1 MDSRTGFAACKTDMP
16 RFLIVQSD
24 ANCGRGAR
32 GANLSRFLRIYHG
45 REAVELVSARDLERG
60 PVRNADVLFL
70 GMPTTL
76 ESGQL
81 ARVRYRQ
88 AVLFDYSDLAG
99 PVWSAES
106 ASWLRSLTDIYLK
119 PWVEESWDFGLRW
132 GVLPIR
138 RYPGL
143 TWHVK
148 FLRGIFRGRY
158 PDLFRR
164 DHEVSFLGNST
175 AYQGVGSTNRYYQ
188 RIDWLR
194 ELSHASRRFSFW
206 GGLQVSAEKRALQQS
221 KFDDLDELMAP
232 SGRLLFSQFFYH
244 LLRSQV
250 VLTPTGN
257 ARWSYRHYE
266 AIYAGAVL
274 VSTDFRAVRTL
285 IPLPLDDMQHVPDR
299 APIIPAIEAALEWR
313 ARDPSLP
320 RRNIEFLETYLQDGD
335 YHRRKPQLMDE
346 FLTQIGGQ
354 SGLTKGASNAISRAP
369 DDGCFES
376 HRAA

>member
-1 MDSRTGFAACKTDMP
+1 MP
-16 RFLIVQSD
+16 RFLIVQCD

-32 GANLSRFLRIYHG
+32 GANLSRFLRIFHG
-45 REAVELVSARDLERG
+45 RDAVELVSARDLDRG
-60 PVRNADVLFL
+60 PVRETEVLFL
-70 GMPTTL
+70 GMPTAL
-76 ESGQL
+76 ALGQL
-81 ARVRYRQ
+81 ARVRFRQ
-88 AVLFDYSDLAG
+88 AVLFDYSDQAG
-99 PVWSAES
+99 PVWSPES
-106 ASWLRSLTDIYLK
+106 APWLRSLTDIYLK

-158 PDLFRR
+158 PDLCRR

-175 AYQGVGSTNRYYQ
+175 AYHGLDSTNRYYQ

-194 ELSHASRRFSFW
+194 ELHQSSRRFAFW
-206 GGLQVSAEKRALQQS
+206 GGLQASVEKRALQQT
-221 KFDDLDELMAP
+221 KFDDLSDLMAP
-232 SGRLLFSQFFYH
+232 AGRLLFSQFFYH

-266 AIYAGAVL
+266 AIYAGAAL
-274 VSTDFRAVRTL
+274 VSTDFRPVRTL
-285 IPLPLDDMQHVPDR
+285 IPLPLDNMQHVADH
-299 APIIPAIEAALEWR
+299 APVIPAIEAALERR

-320 RRNIEFLETYLQDGD
+320 RQNIEFLETYLQDGD

-346 FLTQIGGQ
+346 FLSQIGGQ
-354 SGLTKGASNAISRAP
+354 SGLTMDSSSAIPQASS
-369 DDGCFES
+369 DGCFES
-376 HRAA
+376 RRAA